1 MIRYSKEELGINES
15 KIPYLVASVTV
26 CCIKLLQSALAV
38 ATWPVPFTV
47 PVTAR
52 AQLSA
57 AQWVALPADA
67 NLRAWRARSKVKEDF
82 IFVVIFEIRKRGGF
96 KLRIRAK
103 RGR

>member
-1 MIRYSKEELGINES
+1 LILYSKEELEINES
-15 KIPYLVASVTV
+15 KISYLDASVIV
-26 CCIKLLQSALAV
+26 CCMKVLQSALAV

-57 AQWVALPADA
+57 AQWVELPADA

-82 IFVVIFEIRKRGGF
+82 IFVVIFGIRRGAFF
-96 KLRIRAK
+96 KLRIR
-103 RGR
+103 